1 MREPDASMPGAL
13 ARGAAGDATAAASS
27 AAPAPA
33 PRAAGGIPLAA
44 RAAFAGVALLLL
56 PFAVGDFWAYQ
67 LGLLYLYAI
76 AALGIGLCWGRAGFL
91 PLGQGVFFGLAA
103 YLSGLALI
111 AFDQS
116 PWLLLLL
123 LPLAACASGLLA
135 FLIGV
140 LVFRRRGESGPY
152 FSMITL
158 ALSLLAYQVANNWES
173 VTGGFNGLKGIPGLP
188 GLDSYTAAYEVA
200 AIGLIA
206 ATLATG
212 RLYRAPLGVLWAALA
227 HNERRVVMFGF
238 DTNRLKAAA
247 FGASGLLA
255 GIAGALYAPQQGL
268 VTPQL
273 CGFGLSADLV
283 IWAAVGGRGKLLGPV
298 LGAIVIGALTSGL
311 RDRFAFWEI
320 AIAIVFILVVL
331 LFPQG
336 MIGAFAAPGR
346 WLERGRRPLSKV
358 AAPARR
364 ASGGG
369 RAGSMATAAAG
380 GARGEAGADAG
391 AAVEAGGGAR
401 LEVEAVSVQ
410 RGEVRILDGLSL
422 HFDRPG
428 IHCVI
433 GPNGA
438 GKTSTFDMLTGEL
451 APQSGRVTF
460 DGHAIDRLPTHR
472 IMRLGIGR
480 KFQIPSVFAPL
491 SIADNLAVALWSGR
505 AGALQLLAPRLRRWS
520 SPVLD
525 TLQARYPFLAEAER
539 TASALSHGER
549 QILELA
555 MALLGEPRLLLLDE
569 PCAGLSP
576 QETGAVIDVI
586 RWASER
592 RGATIVVIEHD
603 MSLVRTLAEL
613 VFVLHN
619 GSLIAEGS
627 VAEVQANPAV
637 QAVYVGAEK

>member
-1 MREPDASMPGAL
+1 MPPL
-13 ARGAAGDATAAASS
+13 ARG
-27 AAPAPA
+27 
-33 PRAAGGIPLAA
+33 GIAIA
-44 RAAFAGVALLLL
+44 ALLLL

-76 AALGIGLCWGRAGFL
+76 AALGLGLCWGQAGFL
-91 PLGQGVFFGLAA
+91 PLGQGLFFGLAA

-116 PWLLLLL
+116 WWLLVLI
-123 LPLAACASGLLA
+123 PLAACASGVLA
-135 FLIGV
+135 FLIGT

-158 ALSLLAYQVANNWES
+158 ALALLAYQVANNWES

-188 GLDSYTAAYEVA
+188 GLDSYTAAYYVA
-200 AIGLIA
+200 ALALIA
-206 ATLATG
+206 ATLGTG
-212 RLYRAPLGVLWAALA
+212 WLYRAPLGVLWAALA

-238 DTNRLKAAA
+238 DTNRLKAVA

-255 GIAGALYAPQQGL
+255 GIGGALYAPQQGL

-273 CGFGLSADLV
+273 CGFALSADLV
-283 IWAAVGGRGKLLGPV
+283 IWAAVGGRGRLLGPV
-298 LGAIVIGALTSGL
+298 LGAILIGALTSGL
-311 RDRFAFWEI
+311 RDRFQFWEI
-320 AIAIVFILVVL
+320 GIAIVFILVVL

-336 MIGAFAAPGR
+336 LVGVFAP
-346 WLERGRRPLSKV
+346 LERWWGRG
-358 AAPARR
+358 ARR
-364 ASGGG
+364 AAPLAAPVRPAVGG
-369 RAGSMATAAAG
+369 
-380 GARGEAGADAG
+380 DP
-391 AAVEAGGGAR
+391 R
-401 LEVEAVSVQ
+401 LEIDAIAVQ
-410 RGEVRILDGLSL
+410 LGEVRILDRLSL
-422 HFDRPG
+422 RFERPG
-428 IHCVI
+428 IYCVI

-451 APQSGRVTF
+451 PAQAGRVMF
-460 DGHAIDRLPTHR
+460 DGRATHRLQTHR
-472 IMRLGIGR
+472 IVRLGIGR
-480 KFQIPSVFAPL
+480 KFQIPSVFAHL
-491 SIADNLAVALWSGR
+491 AIADNVAIALWSGR
-505 AGALQLLAPRLRRWS
+505 ARALELLRPRLRRWS
-520 SPVLD
+520 SPVLEE
-525 TLQARYPFLAEAER
+525 LQARYPFLADGER
-539 TASALSHGER
+539 TASQLSHGER

-576 QETGAVIDVI
+576 QETAAAIDVI

-603 MSLVRTLAEL
+603 MSLVRKLADH

-627 VAEVQANPAV
+627 VAAVQANAAV